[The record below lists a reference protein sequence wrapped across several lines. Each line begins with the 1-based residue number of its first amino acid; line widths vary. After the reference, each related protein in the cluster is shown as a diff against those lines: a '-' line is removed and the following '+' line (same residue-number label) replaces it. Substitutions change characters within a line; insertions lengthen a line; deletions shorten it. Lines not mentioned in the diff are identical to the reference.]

1 MAVSPKLSIILRTT
15 VPSLIC
21 VILVSW
27 AFFFLIIPKIDQIL
41 MHQKKEKIKDLTDSV
56 YELVNHYHERY
67 ESGELQEPEAK
78 ERVLERIRSM
88 RYGPEKEDYFWV
100 NNMQPEMIMHP
111 YTTELEGE
119 DLSDYTD
126 RGGKRLFIEMVELVE
141 EKGSGYIDYMWQWK
155 DREDKIVEKLS
166 YVTGF
171 KPWNWIIGTGIY
183 IEDVKAEIAD
193 ITGSVTLIL
202 TIVIIII
209 ASLSFFIVVNG
220 IKTENIRQRTEDERK
235 ALIKDLE
242 RKNTEMERFTY
253 TVSHDLRSPLITIKG
268 FSGVL
273 NEDIEKEKY
282 ESLLSYSKR
291 IARAADKMKELLD
304 SLLELS
310 RIGRIVNPTERID
323 LNELINDVLESLS
336 GLIEKKGI
344 NITIENRLPE
354 VFADRA
360 RMTEVFQNILENAVK
375 FMNGKETP
383 RITIRSYKK
392 GNMIFFEIEDN
403 GRGIDKRYQDRIFG
417 LFEQLDAEAEGNG
430 VGLSLVKRIIDY
442 HGGSV
447 EIQSPGKGLGTT
459 VVFSLPAKKKDDEDE
474 SR

>member
-1 MAVSPKLSIILRTT
+1 
-15 VPSLIC
+15 
-21 VILVSW
+21 
-27 AFFFLIIPKIDQIL
+27 
-41 MHQKKEKIKDLTDSV
+41 
-56 YELVNHYHERY
+56 
-67 ESGELQEPEAK
+67 
-78 ERVLERIRSM
+78 
-88 RYGPEKEDYFWV
+88 
-100 NNMQPEMIMHP
+100 
-111 YTTELEGE
+111 
-119 DLSDYTD
+119 
-126 RGGKRLFIEMVELVE
+126 
-141 EKGSGYIDYMWQWK
+141 
-155 DREDKIVEKLS
+155 
-166 YVTGF
+166 
-171 KPWNWIIGTGIY
+171 
-183 IEDVKAEIAD
+183 
-193 ITGSVTLIL
+193 VTLIL